1 MKRQLLQS
9 MFAIAASVLL
19 AACASVSSTAAPSTS
34 ASRAT
39 APADSSRPANP
50 EERNRQFQKADALY
64 LSGRLNEAAAAFA
77 DLSRKYPN
85 DARVWL
91 KYGNTLTKQQN
102 YDEAAAAFQK
112 AIALDPAQGGA
123 ALNLAL
129 VRLAQAQA
137 SLDVAVARLAPNS
150 PEQAQAE
157 GIQRQLKSLLR

>member
-1 MKRQLLQS
+1 MNRPLVRS
-9 MFAIAASVLL
+9 MFAIAACALL
-19 AACASVSSTAAPSTS
+19 AACASVSAVTPPASAKS
-34 ASRAT
+34 ASANAE
-39 APADSSRPANP
+39 APANTA
-50 EERNRQFQKADALY
+50 ERNRLFQKADALY

-77 DLSRKYPN
+77 ELSRKFPN

-91 KYGNTLTKQQN
+91 KYGNTLTKQQS

-137 SLDVAVARLAPNS
+137 SLDVATARLAPDS
-150 PEQAQAE
+150 PEHAQAE
-157 GIQRQLKSLLR
+157 AIQRQLKSLMR